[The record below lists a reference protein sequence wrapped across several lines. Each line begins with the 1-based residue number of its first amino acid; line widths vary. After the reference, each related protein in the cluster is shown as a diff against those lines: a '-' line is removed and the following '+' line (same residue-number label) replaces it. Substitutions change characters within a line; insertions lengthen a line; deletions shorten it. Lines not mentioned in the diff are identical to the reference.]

1 MEKTLVFKSKP
12 LMTLM
17 SLHAKESQHL
27 RRERRRRRR
36 RSAIKQYQCDLNQR
50 KTTASLPA
58 QLNPR
63 KSVFVQV
70 VRSGIWQAA
79 AEARS
84 KKQEAETEADQLK
97 RKEMKFN

>member
-1 MEKTLVFKSKP
+1 MCCVLGVLGVLGGGSRWLLQFAVQTLSAKIMEKTLVFKSKP

-58 QLNPR
+58 CQLN
-63 KSVFVQV
+63 
-70 VRSGIWQAA
+70 
-79 AEARS
+79 
-84 KKQEAETEADQLK
+84 
-97 RKEMKFN
+97 